1 MNLDYLSTNV
11 LMKYSLNLAICLL
24 FSWFVNGQSIDWS
37 DPIPVAS
44 PAFGFSQPR
53 LVFNGDG
60 DPVFLWSNEGQHK
73 IFSCRYVDGQMTDPI
88 QINPLNT
95 AYFGASWAG
104 PELAS
109 FGQDIYIVGKEQPED
124 KTGVSLF
131 RSEDGGITFTQLAD
145 VDWAIGDDLSR
156 FPDVAA
162 GPDGEVLVAFMRFDP
177 DFTGARYVV
186 SRSSDF
192 GTTFQEDVNASS
204 EIIDGEACDC
214 CAAQLALSGD
224 KAAMIYRNNEQNIRT
239 IWAGLSEDGGQTF
252 LQGIE
257 VDETQSYFA
266 SCPATAPHGYW
277 TGNRLIS
284 TFRAK
289 PGGRDRVFFS
299 VMDLD
304 SQKVVLHQYLTNSP
318 EMLLTQDHPRI
329 AGEQDTIFL
338 IWEEAYAGNLDIKYR
353 FSTGGPEGLVNAQ
366 AFTLNN
372 QTTGNQ
378 LRPDA
383 YWMNGRIHVV
393 YQDNITK
400 QIQYVVGTPE
410 ISTSLDRRTVMHGR
424 AP

>member
-1 MNLDYLSTNV
+1 
-11 LMKYSLNLAICLL
+11 
-24 FSWFVNGQSIDWS
+24 
-37 DPIPVAS
+37 
-44 PAFGFSQPR
+44 
-53 LVFNGDG
+53 
-60 DPVFLWSNEGQHK
+60 
-73 IFSCRYVDGQMTDPI
+73 MTDPI

-104 PELAS
+104 PELAA

-131 RSEDGGITFTQLAD
+131 RSEDGGITFTQLDD

-162 GPDGEVLVAFMRFDP
+162 GPNGGVLVAFMRFDP
-177 DFTGARYVV
+177 DFSGARYVV

-204 EIIDGEACDC
+204 AIIDGEACDC

-224 KAAMIYRNNEQNIRT
+224 KAAMIYRNNDQNIRT
-239 IWAGLSEDGGQTF
+239 IWAGLSEDGGETF
-252 LQGIE
+252 IQGIE

-277 TGNRLIS
+277 ADNRLIS

-329 AGEQDTIFL
+329 TGEQDTVFL

-353 FSTGGPEGLVNAQ
+353 FSTDGPEGLVNAQ
-366 AFTLNN
+366 AVTLNN

-393 YQDNITK
+393 YQDNISK
-400 QIQYVVGTPE
+400 QIQYVVGTP
-410 ISTSLDRRTVMHGR
+410 STSTALDKPIVQRELALFPNPTTGLVSISSDAGIVEIEVINAFGTVVSRLQSSTPLTQVDLSHLPDWIYTLHMYSQDQDR
-424 AP
+424 YLPERVFKIRQ